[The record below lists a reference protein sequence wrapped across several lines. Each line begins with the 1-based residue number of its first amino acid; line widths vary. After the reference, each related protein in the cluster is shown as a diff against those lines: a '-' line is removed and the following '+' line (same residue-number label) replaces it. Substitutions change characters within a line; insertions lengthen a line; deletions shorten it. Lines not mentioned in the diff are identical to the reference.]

1 VVQAETSMA
10 RLAFMG
16 WLPKD
21 FILTHREDAIS
32 WHCPVAV
39 VFEDIREKK
48 VHDHGKDIVNTCQYS
63 N

>member
-32 WHCPVAV
+32 WHCPAAV
-39 VFEDIREKK
+39 VFEDTREKK
-48 VHDHGKDIVNTCQYS
+48 ERPR
-63 N
+63 